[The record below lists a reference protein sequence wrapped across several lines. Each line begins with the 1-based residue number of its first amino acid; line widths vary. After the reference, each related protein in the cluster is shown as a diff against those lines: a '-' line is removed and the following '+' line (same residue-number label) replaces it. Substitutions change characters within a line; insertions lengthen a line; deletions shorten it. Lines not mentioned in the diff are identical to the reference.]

1 MNPRVL
7 PTWIRR
13 PLGRMWRARGG
24 GYYGMGYVV
33 SYFVLEIRMLV
44 GDLQE
49 TEGVADFITG
59 QVLGFFVE
67 SFINAFVALAWP
79 FLLVA
84 EYELWGVGL
93 LIVGYFVFERLIKP
107 SLVKWFPAEEERK

>member
-1 MNPRVL
+1 
-7 PTWIRR
+7 
-13 PLGRMWRARGG
+13 MWRARGG

-79 FLLVA
+79 FLLIA
-84 EYELWGVGL
+84 KYELWGVGL

>member
-1 MNPRVL
+1 
-7 PTWIRR
+7 
-13 PLGRMWRARGG
+13 
-24 GYYGMGYVV
+24 MGYVV

-49 TEGVADFITG
+49 TGGVVDFMTE
-59 QVLGFFVE
+59 QVFGFFVE

-93 LIVGYFVFERLIKP
+93 LIAGYFVFERLIKP
-107 SLVKWFPAEEERK
+107 SLVRWFPPDDATND